1 MNELHRQASWHP
13 DSVALH
19 HFRDRGGREI
29 DVVAESADGRLAA
42 IEIKSGPVVDATDA
56 RHLRW
61 LRDRVPDDFVC
72 GVVLHSGGRAFRL
85 GDRLSAVPISR
96 LWTTE

>member
-1 MNELHRQASWHP
+1 M
-13 DSVALH
+13 D